1 MRKRKKK
8 RYLLHSGAKAS
19 EWRREGWIDLGS
31 CKWGKLF
38 VSDTHDMVVVRDFNT
53 LRISGTKIFERDTLA
68 LCEHN
73 DVIRWVMALKKPS
86 ADDTGK
92 KMTGPKKPAQFAAAF
107 PVLADYLFESQW
119 EDGSPRQTATMTM
132 MSGPASGF
140 KMVVND
146 RAMKR
151 SLWVLA
157 ESIDD
162 LLASAELLLA
172 DEDTPWVLDVVKQQ
186 FRKS

>member
-1 MRKRKKK
+1 MDV
-8 RYLLHSGAKAS
+8 YLIVKTLHVLSATVLFGTGLGIAFFMLRS
-19 EWRREGWIDLGS
+19 HFTPDLRE
-31 CKWGKLF
+31 KY
-38 VSDTHDMVVVRDFNT
+38 
-53 LRISGTKIFERDTLA
+53 
-68 LCEHN
+68 
-73 DVIRWVMALKKPS
+73 
-86 ADDTGK
+86 
-92 KMTGPKKPAQFAAAF
+92 FAARTT
-107 PVLADYLFESQW
+107 VLADYLFESQW